1 MSLQLYRVVINLSFG
16 AMCFL
21 LVSSASAD
29 TSSGL
34 DAFEKGDFQKAHA
47 LLLPLAETGDAD
59 AEYAVGLMYLKGLGL
74 EQEVLAARFWIARSA
89 ERGNTAASDAL
100 QKIEDLLEQKYS
112 RGLPRVDGAD
122 GSSRERAIFLPDAHS
137 ESAGIRT
144 EHLIVGFFFFGV
156 DVESAGCDEWPISAH
171 LRRDHLG
178 EKWRSARYLFRYYE
192 LVRAEGL
199 ISLELKAWKIA
210 PEEGFEPPPKE
221 SLSPSLTRGSTVAVD
236 SVDHRGKPRG

>member
-1 MSLQLYRVVINLSFG
+1 MSLQLYRVAINLSFG

-34 DAFEKGDFQKAHA
+34 DAFEKGDFQKAQA

-89 ERGNTAASDAL
+89 ERGNIAASDAL
-100 QKIEDLLEQKYS
+100 QKIENLLEQRYS

-122 GSSRERAIFLPDAHS
+122 GSSRERAIFLPDVHN
-137 ESAGIRT
+137 ESAGIRA
-144 EHLIVGFFFFGV
+144 EHLIVGFFFSGWTWKAQAV
-156 DVESAGCDEWPISAH
+156 MNGP
-171 LRRDHLG
+171 
-178 EKWRSARYLFRYYE
+178 SARIYD
-192 LVRAEGL
+192 V
-199 ISLELKAWKIA
+199 ITLEKSGAQRDIYFDITNWFWQK
-210 PEEGFEPPPKE
+210 
-221 SLSPSLTRGSTVAVD
+221 D
-236 SVDHRGKPRG
+236 